1 MASVAHIDMQLLC
14 KAEALPHI
22 TMRTTKKRGLLCV
35 TPAQSSM
42 ENDITLLRLPSGSS
56 ELFQLHDSCLIPD
69 GSEQVPAKGT
79 ENPQVFK
86 PQQGREFGGW
96 GTCVRR
102 PMLPCVC
109 KAYASVLCMHCQQN
123 LGAQVPATAI
133 EHPQILE
140 SQRRRKVNL

>member
-1 MASVAHIDMQLLC
+1 
-14 KAEALPHI
+14 
-22 TMRTTKKRGLLCV
+22 MR

-42 ENDITLLRLPSGSS
+42 ENDITLLRLPSGSL

-96 GTCVRR
+96 GTCVRY

-109 KAYASVLCMHCQQN
+109 MSICISALHALSAEFGCTGASYSH
-123 LGAQVPATAI
+123 
-133 EHPQILE
+133 
-140 SQRRRKVNL
+140 